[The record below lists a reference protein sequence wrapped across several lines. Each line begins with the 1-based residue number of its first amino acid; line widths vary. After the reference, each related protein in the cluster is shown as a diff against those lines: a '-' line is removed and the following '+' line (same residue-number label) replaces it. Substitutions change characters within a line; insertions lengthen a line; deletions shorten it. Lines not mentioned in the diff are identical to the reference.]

1 MVAYS
6 VLVNHPDLIPRTT
19 MILYYAPGACSQ
31 ASHIALIAAG
41 LPHTLIKVDRDRRTD
56 DGRDFNLIN
65 PKGYTPALDLGD
77 GTILTENL
85 AILAYIAE
93 KSGKLLATEGIARW
107 RALEATA
114 FMTTEIHRNF
124 LPFFRGGSA
133 QEKEAAARTLLM
145 RFGTLEDQLGEQPFL
160 LGDQMTIAD
169 CYLFI
174 MLAWAAMMDVALPL
188 RLTDYAARMKDVP
201 AVAQALAREG
211 LA

>member
-1 MVAYS
+1 
-6 VLVNHPDLIPRTT
+6 

-31 ASHIALIAAG
+31 ASHIALVEAG
-41 LPHTLIKVDRDRRTD
+41 LPHALVKVDHERRTE

-65 PKGYTPALDLGD
+65 VKGYTPALDLGD

-85 AILAYIAE
+85 AILAYIAD
-93 KSGKLLATEGIARW
+93 KSGTLLAKDGLDRW

-124 LPFFRGGSA
+124 MPFFRGGTEQQKEQAA
-133 QEKEAAARTLLM
+133 QALLM
-145 RFGTLEDQLGEQPFL
+145 RFGTLSDQLGEKMFL
-160 LGDQMTIAD
+160 IGEQMTIAD

-174 MLAWAAMMDVALPL
+174 MLAWAALMGVAVPP
-188 RLTDYAARMKDVP
+188 RLADYAARMKTVP
-201 AVAQALAREG
+201 SVAQALAAEG